1 MTTLPGAVNP
11 CDFLYKLASQRS
23 MPPPTFE
30 QVNHVGKSE
39 FWIEQGWNKMY
50 HTARNEEMII
60 MN

>member
-39 FWIEQGWNKMY
+39 FWIEQGWNKIY
-50 HTARNEEMII
+50 HS
-60 MN
+60 

>member
-30 QVNHVGKSE
+30 QVRE
-39 FWIEQGWNKMY
+39 RRKMSANL
-50 HTARNEEMII
+50 TEMVS
-60 MN
+60 